1 MADILIIGAGPAGM
15 MAAITAARRD
25 KQVTLVN
32 SAIKAGKKI
41 YATGNGRCNFTNM
54 NIRTDCFRGT
64 SPEFAYDAL
73 KKFNNDAL
81 INFFEELGVPC
92 KDINGYIYP
101 NSEQA
106 SSIAE
111 ALLSELLRLKVKII
125 NEEKIADIKRN
136 ADGFCCLGKN
146 NVYNADKVIVC
157 CGGLA
162 SPSHGSDGSINKTL
176 EKTGHSIIPQL
187 PALVNLKFKDKSL
200 SKLQGVRTKCRACL
214 YINDLPAY
222 EENGEIIFNKDN
234 ISGIPIMQLS
244 RYASEALYRKCK
256 VSLKLD
262 FFEQYS
268 FEELREKISTVIYG
282 NFAGKKSIYQILCG
296 YLNNKLL
303 DFLLRLSN
311 INPEK
316 SAASLKPGELNAM
329 IRAFKGL
336 ELTICGTGDFSQ
348 AQATAGGIPVSEL
361 KETMES
367 KIISG
372 LYFAGEIIDI
382 DGTCGG
388 YNLQWAF
395 TSGYIAG
402 CNV

>member
-1 MADILIIGAGPAGM
+1 MTDILIIGAGPSGM
-15 MAAITAARRD
+15 MAAITASR
-25 KQVTLVN
+25 KGKKVTLIN
-32 SAIKAGKKI
+32 SAAKTGKKI

-54 NIRTDCFRGT
+54 NISTHSFRGS
-64 SPEFAYDAL
+64 SPEFAYNAL
-73 KKFNNDAL
+73 ERFDNHKL
-81 INFFEELGVPC
+81 IEFFEELGVPC
-92 KDINGYIYP
+92 RDINGYIYP

-111 ALLSELLRLKVKII
+111 ALNNELKRLNVRII
-125 NEEKIADIKRN
+125 NDEKITGI
-136 ADGFCCLGKN
+136 KN
-146 NVYNADKVIVC
+146 NIDSFECYGNNNSYKALKLIIC

-162 SPSHGSDGSINKTL
+162 APSHGSDGSINKTI
-176 EKTGHSIIPQL
+176 EKLGHSFIPQL

-200 SKLQGVRTKCRACL
+200 SKLQGVRSKCKVSL
-214 YINDLPAY
+214 YINNSPSY
-222 EENGEIIFNKDN
+222 EENGEIIFNKNN
-234 ISGIPIMQLS
+234 ISGIPVMQLS
-244 RYASEALYRKCK
+244 RYAAEALFRNQN

-262 FFEQYS
+262 FFNELTS
-268 FEELREKISTVIYG
+268 EELREKIE
-282 NFAGKKSIYQILCG
+282 KSIYSNYADKKTIYSMLCG

-303 DFLLRLSN
+303 DYLLRLAK

-316 SAASLKPGELNAM
+316 PASALKQNELDALV
-329 IRAFKGL
+329 IAYKGL
-336 ELTICGTGDFSQ
+336 EIIICETGDFTQ
-348 AQATAGGIPVSEL
+348 AQATTGGIKVTEL

-367 KIISG
+367 RIIPG

-402 CNV
+402 QNV